1 MLTRVL
7 QHRTEPHSRV
17 PIILLMYSEGS
28 EFKSQPEHQLSWQI
42 FRGYLHSLRANTGIV
57 PQTKPR
63 QLFPATL
70 QFIIH

>member
-1 MLTRVL
+1 
-7 QHRTEPHSRV
+7 
-17 PIILLMYSEGS
+17 MYSEGP